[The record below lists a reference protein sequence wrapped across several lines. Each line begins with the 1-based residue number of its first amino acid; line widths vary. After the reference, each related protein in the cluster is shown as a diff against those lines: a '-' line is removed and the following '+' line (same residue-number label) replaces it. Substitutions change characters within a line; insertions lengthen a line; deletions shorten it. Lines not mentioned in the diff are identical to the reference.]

1 MGVRKCSVI
10 IGNVS
15 KHEADTNNFVLDLN
29 DVAQVKMC
37 DGNRSKLSLDKK
49 IHKSTT
55 CEISTHANHTIGIHP
70 CQENEEFS
78 KIQVRIRLIVGTT
91 FCTS

>member
-1 MGVRKCSVI
+1 MNYI
-10 IGNVS
+10 FNNT
-15 KHEADTNNFVLDLN
+15 DTNNFALDLN

-37 DGNRSKLSLDKK
+37 DGIHSKLSLDEK

-70 CQENEEFS
+70 TRIPVYCQENEEFS
-78 KIQVRIRLIVGTT
+78 KYK
-91 FCTS
+91 SASDS